1 MATQSFSNGPLQGL
15 KVVELGQNLAG
26 PYASAIFGDLGAE
39 VVKVEKRGGD
49 DARQWGPPFVEG
61 KSITFHM
68 INRNK
73 KSVELSLDRPADRE
87 AFLNLIR
94 DADVFV
100 HNLRPGVAE
109 KLNIGGEEML
119 KLNPRLIYCEQSAF
133 GHRGPMR
140 LKPGYEPLLQAFAGL
155 ISINGD
161 PAGAPSR
168 VGPSIVDLGTG
179 MWSVIGAL
187 SALMRR
193 NETGEGAII
202 RNSLFETALSWAARH
217 VGDYGATGK
226 IPPRVGTG
234 HNSLTPYQAFE
245 AKDGPV
251 VVAAGNDRLYAKLC
265 TVLGHEEWITD
276 PRFVTNADRNQ
287 HRALLVG
294 MIGDLVREKTMAEW
308 VDLLDPVGVPCAPIH
323 SIPQVVAHEQTKAMG
338 MVLESPLDDLKM
350 IALPISIDDWRPGF
364 GTLAPDLGAD
374 QAQYAPAVAAQA
386 RGAAE

>member
-1 MATQSFSNGPLQGL
+1 MTAQTTWKGPLAGL

-26 PYASAIFGDLGAE
+26 PYAAAIFGELGAD
-39 VVKVEKRGGD
+39 VVKVEKKGGD

-94 DADVFV
+94 EADVFV

-133 GHRGPMR
+133 GHKGPMR

-161 PAGAPSR
+161 PNGPPSR
-168 VGPSIVDLGTG
+168 IGPSVVDLGTG

-187 SALMRR
+187 TALIQR
-193 NETGEGAII
+193 NQTGKGAII

-217 VGDYGATGK
+217 AGDYGATGK

-251 VVAAGNDRLYAKLC
+251 VIAAGNDRLYAKLC
-265 TVLGHEEWITD
+265 QVLGHEEWITD
-276 PRFVTNADRNQ
+276 PRFVTNADRTAN
-287 HRALLVG
+287 RPVLVG
-294 MIGDLVREKTMAEW
+294 MIGELIREKTMAEW
-308 VDLLDPVGVPCAPIH
+308 VELLEAVGVPCAPIH
-323 SIPQVVAHEQTKAMG
+323 SIPQVLEHEQTKAMG
-338 MVLESPLDDLKM
+338 LVLDSPLEQLKLV
-350 IALPISIDDWRPGF
+350 ALPFSIDDWRPGF
-364 GTLAPDLGAD
+364 GTVAPDLGAD
-374 QAQYAPAVAAQA
+374 QAQLAPGTLEQG
-386 RGAAE
+386 RAAE